1 MLSGGDSLKAVGL
14 ITDLEVE
21 LKRRGS
27 PIRTDLFLDLLL
39 NESFSALKHALTEP
53 NHKQKIEKDDEIS
66 NKRFKPDILDRYA
79 EIPESI
85 TCWFTKCSRFSRNPS
100 RQITKADQ
108 IDVEF
113 EWKIDTQK
121 CVDASP
127 LVVVM
132 ADSSSQ
138 LVFIGSHSHRFICA
152 DILTGRI
159 RWTFVANDRI
169 ESSACVSKCG
179 RFVIVGKSY
188 QFIFKISLQV

>member
-1 MLSGGDSLKAVGL
+1 MSGGDSLKAVGL

-21 LKRRGS
+21 LKRRRS
-27 PIRTDLFLDLLL
+27 PIKTDLFLDLLL
-39 NESFSALKHALTEP
+39 NESFSALKHALTDS
-53 NHKQKIEKDDEIS
+53 NHKQNIEKVENVDEIS

-85 TCWFTKCSRFSRNPS
+85 TCWFTKCSRYTRNSSGRILEPD
-100 RQITKADQ
+100 R

-127 LVVVM
+127 LLVVT

-159 RWTFVANDRI
+159 RWTFHANDRI

-179 RFVIVGKSY
+179 RFVIVGK
-188 QFIFKISLQV
+188 